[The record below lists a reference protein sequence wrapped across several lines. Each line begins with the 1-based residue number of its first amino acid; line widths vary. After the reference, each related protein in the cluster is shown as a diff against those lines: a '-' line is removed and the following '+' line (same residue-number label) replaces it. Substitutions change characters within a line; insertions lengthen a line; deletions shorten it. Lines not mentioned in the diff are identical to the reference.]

1 MTMNASQAARAREAQ
16 KLKRRGYRRGDIVW
30 LRPIET
36 QPREV
41 CEIVA
46 VQKNGMYTGQIL
58 GELLHSDDG
67 LREFLDDEIEGH
79 VVIPCK
85 SKRITAAESRR
96 FIKRYQGRTVAY
108 LRKTASN
115 RELEIFRAFWAEAKL
130 MGTKIVRAA

>member
-36 QPREV
+36 QPR
-41 CEIVA
+41 
-46 VQKNGMYTGQIL
+46 
-58 GELLHSDDG
+58 ELLHSDDG